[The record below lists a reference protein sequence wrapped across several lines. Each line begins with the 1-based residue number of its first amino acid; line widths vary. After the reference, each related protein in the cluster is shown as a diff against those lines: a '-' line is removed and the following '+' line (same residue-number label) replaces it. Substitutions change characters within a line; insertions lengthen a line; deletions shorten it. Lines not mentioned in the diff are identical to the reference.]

1 LKTQSSSPRILLVV
15 PFTKPDYS
23 GSGLNA
29 LNFAKFLNRQGH
41 SASILTFN
49 RNLQLKSREFI
60 EHAPVHRIPYFNR
73 NLLLKGLS
81 LFSIIPAYMKY
92 LIRSDII
99 LIYGAHI
106 IAYQFLVIFGHL
118 MGKKIVFRSLLLGA
132 DDMKTMLKRR
142 SGIARKFRTW
152 LFRKIDLY
160 FAINPAFAEAYR
172 EYIGK
177 EDRILVS
184 PQGVDLSFF
193 KPSSEEERTRSRKE
207 MGIGDSCFLILSV
220 GFLINRKGFSGI
232 FRVLQKLDFEFRYII
247 AGEYE
252 FGSDHFMK
260 KHSFQ
265 AAELKN
271 EGTGALGTKL
281 KLTGPVE
288 DIENY
293 YRVAD
298 LVLINSLSEG
308 MPNTLL
314 EAMACGKVALVKD
327 FPGIRFLI
335 EHMETGVIFQNETEM
350 HGYLNRLR
358 NEHGLRRQ
366 IGASA
371 AEHIRSTA
379 SFEQVWSKLQNKLMH
394 NQ

>member
-1 LKTQSSSPRILLVV
+1 LETQSSRQRILLVV

-29 LNFAKFLNRQGH
+29 LNFARFLNRQGH
-41 SASILTFN
+41 PASILTFN
-49 RNLQLKSREFI
+49 RNLRLESNEI
-60 EHAPVHRIPYFNR
+60 IGHVPVHRIPYFNR
-73 NLLLKGLS
+73 NLIFKGFS
-81 LFSIIPAYMKY
+81 LVFILPAYLKY
-92 LIRSDII
+92 LFRSDII

-106 IAYQFLVIFGHL
+106 IAYQFLIICGRM
-118 MGKKIVFRSLLLGA
+118 MGKRIVFRSLLLGA
-132 DDMKTMLKRR
+132 DDMGTLVKRR
-142 SGIARKFRTW
+142 SGVVQKTLIR

-160 FAINPAFAEAYR
+160 FAINPVFEETYR

-177 EDRILVS
+177 EDRILLC
-184 PQGVDLSFF
+184 PQGVDHSFF
-193 KPSSEEERTRSRKE
+193 KPSPEEERTRSRKE

-220 GFLINRKGFSGI
+220 GYLINRKGFSGI
-232 FRVLQKLDFEFRYII
+232 FRVLQELDFEFRYII

-260 KHSFQ
+260 KHAVQ

-298 LVLINSLSEG
+298 LLLINSSSEG

-314 EAMACGKVALVKD
+314 EAMACGRVVLVKD
-327 FPGIRFLI
+327 IPGIRFLV
-335 EHMETGVIFQNETEM
+335 EHMKTGVIFRNETEM
-350 HGYLNRLR
+350 YDYLNRLR
-358 NEHGLRRQ
+358 NEPGLRRR

-371 AEHIRSTA
+371 AEHIRSAA
-379 SFEQVWSKLQNKLMH
+379 SFEQVWPKLRNKLVH
-394 NQ
+394 SQ